1 MTAPKSILIISRD
14 KALRNTRTFI
24 LERAGYHV
32 SSACTDDE
40 AVRFVEASNAY
51 SLVLLC
57 HSVPEKSRL
66 FLVDILK
73 ELQPSLPILMLYNSY
88 DPTEAKVD
96 GILHSLDSPTALLN
110 MIGFFTQEVR
120 LAEAS

>member
-1 MTAPKSILIISRD
+1 MMAQKFILIISRD
-14 KALRNTRTFI
+14 RILQHTRRLI
-24 LERAGYHV
+24 LERHGYRVFDVH
-32 SSACTDDE
+32 TDDE
-40 AVRFVEASNAY
+40 AINAVAASAAY

-66 FLVDILK
+66 LLVDKIK

-96 GILHSLDSPTALLN
+96 GSLHSLDSPAALLD
-110 MIGFFTQEVR
+110 MIAVLTQETR
-120 LAEAS
+120 STRAS

>member
-1 MTAPKSILIISRD
+1 MTAPKSVLAISRD
-14 KALRNTRTFI
+14 KALLNTRRFI

-32 SSACTDDE
+32 SAAHTDDE
-40 AVRFVEASNAY
+40 AVRFIEASNAF

-73 ELQPSLPILMLYNSY
+73 EIQPSLPILMLYNSY
-88 DPTEAKVD
+88 DPTDAKVD
-96 GILHSLDSPTALLN
+96 GILHSLDSPTALLS
-110 MIGFFTQEVR
+110 MVGFFTQEVR

>member
-1 MTAPKSILIISRD
+1 M
-14 KALRNTRTFI
+14 FI
-24 LERAGYHV
+24 LERAGYYV
-32 SSACTDDE
+32 SAAHTDNE
-40 AVRFVEASNAY
+40 AVRFIEASNAY
-51 SLVLLC
+51 NLVLLC
-57 HSVPEKSRL
+57 HTVPEKSRL

-96 GILHSLDSPTALLN
+96 GVLHSLDSPTALLN

>member
-1 MTAPKSILIISRD
+1 M
-14 KALRNTRTFI
+14 
-24 LERAGYHV
+24 ERAGYHV
-32 SSACTDDE
+32 SAAHTDDE
-40 AVRFVEASNAY
+40 AVRFIEASNAF

-73 ELQPSLPILMLYNSY
+73 EIQPSLPILMLYNSY
-88 DPTEAKVD
+88 DTTEAKVD
-96 GILHSLDSPTALLN
+96 GILHSLDSPTALLS
-110 MIGFFTQEVR
+110 MVGFFTQEVR

>member
-1 MTAPKSILIISRD
+1 MRVPKSILTISRD
-14 KALRNTRTFI
+14 KALQNTRAFI
-24 LERAGYHV
+24 LEQTGYHV
-32 SSACTDDE
+32 SAARTDDE
-40 AVRFVEASNAY
+40 AVRFIEASNAY

-66 FLVDILK
+66 FLVDTLK
-73 ELQPSLPILMLYNSY
+73 ELRPSLPILMLYNSY

-110 MIGFFTQEVR
+110 MIECLTQEVTS
-120 LAEAS
+120 AKAS

>member
-1 MTAPKSILIISRD
+1 MTATKSILIISHDRV
-14 KALRNTRTFI
+14 LQHTRRLI
-24 LERAGYHV
+24 LERAGYYV
-32 SSACTDDE
+32 SSAHTKDE
-40 AVRFVEASNAY
+40 AIRFVESSTSY

-73 ELQPSLPILMLYNSY
+73 KLQPSLPILMLYNSY

-96 GILHSLDSPTALLN
+96 GSLHSLDSPTALLN
-110 MIGFFTQEVR
+110 MIGFFTQEAR
-120 LAEAS
+120 SAEAS